1 MPGLSAFEG
10 HLPYQKYQQPPI
22 LVRLDFFMVK
32 LLVKFEKI
40 DVIVQLEIKIEA
52 FCVCVCLEKTLIR
65 RVLFILQ

>member
-40 DVIVQLEIKIEA
+40 DVIVQLEIKID
-52 FCVCVCLEKTLIR
+52 FK
-65 RVLFILQ
+65 